1 VRRGG
6 APTLP
11 VDPAAV
17 PAFARVERGP
27 RGLRLGPVP
36 APAGAAEGAAG
47 ALRLRAA
54 APAAVRRAEV
64 VAGGRLVLAAGTGVA
79 YSLAAPDMRV
89 VHDRRPPGIDLV
101 AGAAGAN
108 AGLLR
113 ADDGWRAVVLPSL
126 GDIAADLGPGPA
138 AIRADGRRVAALADG
153 AIEER
158 DVGADGVAARHEGVA
173 DALCYAPDG
182 VLLAAA
188 GARVGPPGAPARPGP
203 AIVALAAAAA
213 APRVAALHEDGSVSV
228 WEAGADEPLASWAS
242 PVDGAGAIGLSPDGA
257 LVALGAPEGADPAA
271 CLARAEDGAQVR
283 RVEGARVIAPAPA
296 EDGLVVAG
304 DWGCAWLMPLE
315 LEEDG

>member
-1 VRRGG
+1 MRRGG

-11 VDPAAV
+11 IDPAAV

-27 RGLRLGPVP
+27 RGLRLGAAP
-36 APAGAAEGAAG
+36 APAGAAEGAG
-47 ALRLRAA
+47 GPLRLRAA

-79 YSLAAPDMRV
+79 YSLAAPDMRL
-89 VHDRRPPGIDLV
+89 VHDRRPPGLDLL

-113 ADDGWRAVVLPSL
+113 ADGGWRAVVLPSL
-126 GDIAADLGPGPA
+126 GDMVADLGPGPA
-138 AIRADGRRVAALADG
+138 AIRADGRRVAAVAGG

-158 DVGADGVAARHEGVA
+158 DAGAEGVAARHEGCA
-173 DALCYAPDG
+173 GALCYAAG
-182 VLLAAA
+182 GSLLVAA
-188 GARVGPPGAPARPGP
+188 GARVGPPGTTPLAGP

-228 WEAGADEPLASWAS
+228 WEPGADEPLASWAS

-257 LVALGAPEGADPAA
+257 LVALGAPDAADPAA

-283 RVEGARVIAPAPA
+283 RVEGARAIAPSPA